1 MARTFRSGGF
11 HAQETLD
18 CDLCRARHPR
28 RRLAQPARLAE
39 IKPPEQ
45 LADKY
50 ATLAGS
56 EANAKVLV
64 KGLRD
69 GSDFAI
75 GGTTF
80 DPPTHKMGNGEV
92 NIALSLAEAKLKQQ
106 GITNPT
112 PAQLQA
118 ALIGDA
124 QHPGVLT
131 LRAEGKGWGYIAH
144 TMGLKLGDVMRA
156 EKAER
161 HERHERMARNERPD
175 KPEKPEHHGR

>member
-1 MARTFRSGGF
+1 MLKKRWIATFVALVILVAGW
-11 HAQETLD
+11 
-18 CDLCRARHPR
+18 
-28 RRLAQPARLAE
+28 LAGVQLALAE
-39 IKPPEQ
+39 SGEP

-75 GGTTF
+75 GGTKF

-106 GITNPT
+106 GITHPT

-175 KPEKPEHHGR
+175 KPERPEKPEHHGR